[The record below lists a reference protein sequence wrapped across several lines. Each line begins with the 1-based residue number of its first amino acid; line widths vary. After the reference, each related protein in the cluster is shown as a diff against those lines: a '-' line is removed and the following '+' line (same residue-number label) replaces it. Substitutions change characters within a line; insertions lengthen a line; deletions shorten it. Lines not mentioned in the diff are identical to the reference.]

1 MDPPLT
7 SRAPIHR
14 PARGDAQLVARVS
27 AGDEAAWE
35 TIDRR
40 HRRRLRRYAAS
51 LSRPGIADPDDVAQD
66 VLLRAHQAL
75 RSGTV
80 PERLDA
86 WLLQMVRNAVID
98 AARARTRRPESPL
111 DTAPEPATTDL
122 PETIVLRR
130 EHLRRTVDD
139 IAQLPDAQRA
149 ALLGCAV
156 DGRSAEDVAHEL
168 GISTPAVHMAVR
180 RARQSLVRTAGA
192 RDAACEGVRDLLD
205 EAHARGVRPAEQAR
219 LHVRDCPA
227 CADYRQAQRKL
238 DRRLRLLAPPI
249 LPLAGLLGGGGP
261 VLLGG
266 KSAVVAVSA
275 VAVAVAG
282 GVVVLEQRIVRP
294 GEPSPVTLD
303 HEGDLR
309 GGAIVRGRTLPGGVS
324 IVEARVEIPTGKTGP
339 RRIKLQCP
347 AGTVAGN
354 LRAQRRQ
361 PPFRIGV
368 DETKGDDPRTVYVG
382 FFGPPLDRPY
392 ATTVRLPCRTPD
404 SSGSLEAN
412 PRRTQPGETPARVC
426 PGHRHYVY
434 ISPGK
439 AFRGTLRAGAPVS
452 IVRWSASRQWAYV
465 IADARYIRGWARRSA
480 LCQVGRPH
488 G

>member
-1 MDPPLT
+1 M
-7 SRAPIHR
+7 
-14 PARGDAQLVARVS
+14 
-27 AGDEAAWE
+27 
-35 TIDRR
+35 
-40 HRRRLRRYAAS
+40 RRYAAS
-51 LSRPGIADPDDVAQD
+51 LSRPGIVDPDDIAQD

-75 RSGTV
+75 RAGTV

-86 WLLQMVRNAVID
+86 WLLRMTRNAVVD
-98 AARARTRRPESPL
+98 AARARARRPESPL
-111 DTAPEPATTDL
+111 DAAPEPATTDR

-139 IAQLPDAQRA
+139 IAQLPDNQRV

-156 DGRSAEDVAHEL
+156 DGRPADEVAEEL
-168 GISTPAVHMAVR
+168 GVSVPAVHMAVR
-180 RARQSLVRTAGA
+180 RARQSLVRAAGA
-192 RDAACEGVRDLLD
+192 RDAACDGVRDLLD
-205 EAHARGVRPAEQAR
+205 DAHARGVRPAEQAR
-219 LHVRDCPA
+219 LHVRECSA
-227 CADYRQAQRKL
+227 CDGYRRAQRRL
-238 DRRLRLLAPPI
+238 DRRLRLLAPPL

-261 VLLGG
+261 MLLGG
-266 KSAVVAVSA
+266 KSAFVAVGA

-309 GGAIVRGRTLPGGVS
+309 GGAIVRGRTLPSGVS
-324 IVEARVEIPTGKTGP
+324 IVEARVEIPAGAHGP

-354 LRAQRRQ
+354 LRAQRKQ

-368 DETKGDDPRTVYVG
+368 DESKVADPRTVYVG

-392 ATTVRLPCRTPD
+392 ATVVRLPCRTPD
-404 SSGSLEAN
+404 RTGSLEAD
-412 PRRTQPGETPARVC
+412 PRRTRPGETPARVC

-434 ISPGK
+434 LEPGK
-439 AFRGTLRAGAPVS
+439 AFLGTLRSGAPVS
-452 IVRWSASRQWAYV
+452 VLRWSASRQWAYV

-480 LCQVGRPH
+480 LCDIGRAH

>member
-1 MDPPLT
+1 M
-7 SRAPIHR
+7 RNRR
-14 PARGDAQLVARVS
+14 PARGDARLVARIS
-27 AGDEAAWE
+27 AGDDAAWE
-35 TIDRR
+35 TLDRR

-86 WLLQMVRNAVID
+86 WLLQLTRNAVID

-111 DTAPEPATTDL
+111 DSVAEPTTPDL

-139 IAQLPDAQRA
+139 IAQLPDTQRT

-156 DGRSAEDVAHEL
+156 DGRPAEDVADEL
-168 GISTPAVHMAVR
+168 GVSAPAVHMAVR
-180 RARQSLVRTAGA
+180 RARQSLVRTASA
-192 RDAACEGVRDLLD
+192 RDAACDGVRDLLD
-205 EAHARGVRPAEQAR
+205 DAHARGVRPAEQAR

-227 CADYRQAQRKL
+227 CADYRQAQRRL
-238 DRRLRLLAPPI
+238 DRRLRLLAPPL

-266 KSAVVAVSA
+266 KSAVVAVGA
-275 VAVAVAG
+275 VAVAAAG
-282 GVVVLEQRIVRP
+282 GLVVLEQRIVNP

-309 GGAIVRGRTLPGGVS
+309 GGAIVRGRTLPSGVS
-324 IVEARVEIPTGKTGP
+324 IVEARVEIPAGKTGP
-339 RRIKLQCP
+339 RRLKLQCP
-347 AGTVAGN
+347 TGTVAGN
-354 LRAQRRQ
+354 LRPQRKP

-368 DETKGDDPRTVYVG
+368 DETKVDDPRTVYVG
-382 FFGPPLDRPY
+382 FFGPPLKQAY
-392 ATTVRLPCRTPD
+392 ATTVRLPCRTAD
-404 SSGSLEAN
+404 RTGSLEAN
-412 PRRTQPGETPARVC
+412 PRRTRPGETPARVC

-434 ISPGK
+434 VTPGK
-439 AFRGTLRAGAPVS
+439 AFRGTLRAGAPIS

-480 LCQVGRPH
+480 LCEVGRAH

>member
-1 MDPPLT
+1 MRADAPL
-7 SRAPIHR
+7 I
-14 PARGDAQLVARVS
+14 ARVF

-35 TIDRR
+35 TVDRR
-40 HRRRLRRYAAS
+40 YRRRLRRYAAS
-51 LSRPGIADPDDVAQD
+51 LSRPGIADPDEVAQD

-86 WLLQMVRNAVID
+86 WLLQMARNAVID
-98 AARARTRRPESPL
+98 AARARIRRPESPL
-111 DTAPEPATTDL
+111 DTAPEPATPDL

-139 IAQLPDAQRA
+139 IAQLPDTQRA
-149 ALLGCAV
+149 ALLACAV
-156 DGRSAEDVAHEL
+156 DGRPADEVAEEL
-168 GISTPAVHMAVR
+168 GVSAPAVHMAVR
-180 RARQSLVRTAGA
+180 RARQSLVRSAGA
-192 RDAACEGVRDLLD
+192 RDADCDGVRDQLD
-205 EAHARGVRPAEQAR
+205 DAHARGVRPAEQAR

-227 CADYRQAQRKL
+227 CSDYRRAQRRL
-238 DRRLRLLAPPI
+238 DRRLRLLAPPL

-266 KSAVVAVSA
+266 KSAVVAAGA

-324 IVEARVEIPTGKTGP
+324 IVEARVEVPAGKHGP

-347 AGTVAGN
+347 TGTVAGN
-354 LRAQRRQ
+354 LRAQRMP

-368 DETKGDDPRTVYVG
+368 DETRVDDPRTVYVG
-382 FFGPPLDRPY
+382 FFGPPIDRAY

-404 SSGSLEAN
+404 ATGSLEAD

-426 PGHRHYVY
+426 LGHRHYVY
-434 ISPGK
+434 LKPGT
-439 AFRGTLRAGAPVS
+439 AFLGTLRSGAPVS
-452 IVRWSASRQWAYV
+452 VVRWSASRQWAYV
-465 IADARYIRGWARRSA
+465 IADARYIRGWTRRSA
-480 LCQVGRPH
+480 LCDVGRPH

>member
-1 MDPPLT
+1 MGPT
-7 SRAPIHR
+7 RR
-14 PARGDAQLVARVS
+14 PARGDAQLIARVS
-27 AGDEAAWE
+27 AGDHAAWE

-86 WLLQMVRNAVID
+86 WLLQMTRNAVID

-156 DGRSAEDVAHEL
+156 DGRPADEVADEL
-168 GISTPAVHMAVR
+168 GVSTPAVHMAVR

-192 RDAACEGVRDLLD
+192 RDAACDGVRDLLD
-205 EAHARGVRPAEQAR
+205 DAHDRGVRPAEQAR
-219 LHVRDCPA
+219 LHLHDCPA
-227 CADYRQAQRKL
+227 CTRYRREQRRL
-238 DRRLRLLAPPI
+238 DRRLRLLAPPL
-249 LPLAGLLGGGGP
+249 LPLVGLLGGTGP

-266 KSAVVAVSA
+266 KPAVLAIGAAA
-275 VAVAVAG
+275 VAAAG
-282 GVVVLEQRIVRP
+282 GLVVLEQRIVRP

-309 GGAIVRGRTLPGGVS
+309 GGAIVRGRRLPSGVS
-324 IVEARVEIPTGKTGP
+324 IVEARVEIPAGKTGP

-354 LRAQRRQ
+354 LRPQRKQ

-368 DETKGDDPRTVYVG
+368 DETKVDDPRTVYVG
-382 FFGPPLDRPY
+382 FFGPPLDRAY

-404 SSGSLEAN
+404 STGSLEAN
-412 PRRTQPGETPARVC
+412 PRRTKPGETPARVC
-426 PGHRHYVY
+426 PGHRNYVY
-434 ISPGK
+434 LEPGK
-439 AFRGTLRAGAPVS
+439 AFLGTLRAGAPVS
-452 IVRWSASRQWAYV
+452 IIRWSASRQWAYV

-480 LCQVGRPH
+480 LCQIGRPR
-488 G
+488 

>member
-1 MDPPLT
+1 
-7 SRAPIHR
+7 
-14 PARGDAQLVARVS
+14 
-27 AGDEAAWE
+27 
-35 TIDRR
+35 
-40 HRRRLRRYAAS
+40 LRRYAAS
-51 LSRPGIADPDDVAQD
+51 LTRPGIADPDDVTQD
-66 VLLRAHQAL
+66 VLLRAHRAL

-86 WLLQMVRNAVID
+86 WLLQMTRNAVID
-98 AARARTRRPESPL
+98 IARARARRPESPL
-111 DTAPEPATTDL
+111 DSVPEPTTTDL

-130 EHLRRTVDD
+130 EQLRRTVDD
-139 IAQLPDAQRA
+139 IAQLPDTQRI

-156 DGRSAEDVAHEL
+156 DGRPADDVADEL
-168 GISTPAVHMAVR
+168 GVSTPAVHMAVR

-192 RDAACEGVRDLLD
+192 REAACNDVRDLLD
-205 EAHARGVRPAEQAR
+205 DAHARGVRPAEHAR
-219 LHVRDCPA
+219 LHVRDCAA
-227 CADYRQAQRKL
+227 CAGYRQAQRRL
-238 DRRLRLLAPPI
+238 DRRLRLLAPPL

-261 VLLGG
+261 LLVGG
-266 KSAVVAVSA
+266 KPAVVAIGAAA
-275 VAVAVAG
+275 VAAAG
-282 GVVVLEQRIVRP
+282 GLVVLEQRVVGP

-309 GGAIVRGRTLPGGVS
+309 GGAIVRGRTLSGGVS
-324 IVEARVEIPTGKTGP
+324 IVEARVEIPAGKTGP
-339 RRIKLQCP
+339 RRLKLQCP

-354 LRAQRRQ
+354 LRPQRKQ

-368 DETKGDDPRTVYVG
+368 DETKVDDPRTVYVG

-404 SSGSLEAN
+404 RTGSLEAD
-412 PRRTQPGETPARVC
+412 PRRTRPGETPARVC

-434 ISPGK
+434 IKPGK

-480 LCQVGRPH
+480 LCEVGRAH
-488 G
+488 GR

>member
-1 MDPPLT
+1 M
-7 SRAPIHR
+7 
-14 PARGDAQLVARVS
+14 
-27 AGDEAAWE
+27 
-35 TIDRR
+35 
-40 HRRRLRRYAAS
+40 RRYAAS
-51 LSRPGIADPDDVAQD
+51 LARPGVADPDDIAQD
-66 VLLRAHQAL
+66 VLIRAHQAL
-75 RSGTV
+75 RAGTV

-86 WLLQMVRNAVID
+86 WLLRMTRNAVVD
-98 AARARTRRPESPL
+98 AARARTRRPESAL
-111 DTAPEPATTDL
+111 DTAPEPATTDRT
-122 PETIVLRR
+122 ETIVLRR

-139 IAQLPDAQRA
+139 IAQLPDAQRV

-156 DGRSAEDVAHEL
+156 DGRPAEDVAREL
-168 GISTPAVHMAVR
+168 GVSAPAVHMAVR
-180 RARQSLVRTAGA
+180 RARQSLIRTAGA
-192 RDAACEGVRDLLD
+192 RDAACDGVRDLLD
-205 EAHARGVRPAEQAR
+205 DAHDRGVRPAEQAR

-227 CADYRQAQRKL
+227 CEHYRREQRRL
-238 DRRLRLLAPPI
+238 DRRLRLLAPPL

-266 KSAVVAVSA
+266 KSAVVAVGA

-324 IVEARVEIPTGKTGP
+324 IVEARVEIPAGKNGP

-347 AGTVAGN
+347 AGTIAGN
-354 LRAQRRQ
+354 LRAQRKP

-368 DETKGDDPRTVYVG
+368 DETKVDDPRTVYVG
-382 FFGPPLDRPY
+382 FFGPPLDTPY
-392 ATTVRLPCRTPD
+392 RTVVRLPCRTPD
-404 SSGSLEAN
+404 RSGSLEAH
-412 PRRTQPGETPARVC
+412 PRRTRPGETPARVC

-434 ISPGK
+434 LEPGK
-439 AFRGTLRAGAPVS
+439 AFLGTLRAGAPVS
-452 IVRWSASRQWAYV
+452 IIRWSSSREWAYV
-465 IADARYIRGWARRSA
+465 IADARYIRGWARRAA

>member
-1 MDPPLT
+1 M
-7 SRAPIHR
+7 
-14 PARGDAQLVARVS
+14 
-27 AGDEAAWE
+27 
-35 TIDRR
+35 
-40 HRRRLRRYAAS
+40 RRYAAS
-51 LSRPGIADPDDVAQD
+51 LSRPGIADPDDVVQD
-66 VLLRAHQAL
+66 VLVRAHLAL

-86 WLLQMVRNAVID
+86 WLLRMTRNAVVD
-98 AARARTRRPESPL
+98 AARARARRPESAL
-111 DTAPEPATTDL
+111 DAVPEPTTTDR

-139 IAQLPDAQRA
+139 IAQLPDNQRA

-156 DGRSAEDVAHEL
+156 DGRSADEVADEL
-168 GISTPAVHMAVR
+168 GVSVPAVHMAVR

-192 RDAACEGVRDLLD
+192 RDAACDGVRELLD
-205 EAHARGVRPAEQAR
+205 DAHARGVRPAEQAR
-219 LHVRDCPA
+219 LHVRECSA
-227 CADYRQAQRKL
+227 CDGYRRAQRRL
-238 DRRLRLLAPPI
+238 DRRLRALAPPL
-249 LPLAGLLGGGGP
+249 LPLAGLLTGGP
-261 VLLGG
+261 VLVGG
-266 KSAVVAVSA
+266 KSAFVAVGA

-324 IVEARVEIPTGKTGP
+324 IVEARVRIPAGKNGP

-347 AGTVAGN
+347 TGTVAGN

-361 PPFRIGV
+361 PPFRIGI
-368 DETKGDDPRTVYVG
+368 DETQVGDPRTVYVG
-382 FFGPPLDRPY
+382 FFGPPLDEPY
-392 ATTVRLPCRTPD
+392 ATVVRLPCRTPD
-404 SSGSLEAN
+404 RTGSLEAN
-412 PRRTQPGETPARVC
+412 PRRTRSGETPARVC

-434 ISPGK
+434 LRPGR
-439 AFRGTLRAGAPVS
+439 AFLGTLRSGAPIS
-452 IVRWSASRQWAYV
+452 ITRWSASREWAYV
-465 IADARYIRGWARRSA
+465 VADARYIRGWARRDA
-480 LCQVGRPH
+480 LCEVGRTH